1 MRRIYF
7 LLPEVASARAIVDEL
22 LLARVEERHI
32 HIVAREDTPLED
44 LPEAGVAQ
52 RSDLIPAIEKGLA
65 AGGLSGLLAG
75 HGSQRGH
82 IRAACE
88 DDPEWLEAYD
98 DAARDGEC
106 HLFHLWPPD
115 PGEDD
120 TVH

>member
-1 MRRIYF
+1 MIQAARIHAMQYELRPAPQSADF
-7 LLPEVASARAIVDEL
+7 AEIGGAIATSFVRADDADAALAVALAYYRDGDWEIVVQEQ
-22 LLARVEERHI
+22 
-32 HIVAREDTPLED
+32 P
-44 LPEAGVAQ
+44 PQ
-52 RSDLIPAIEKGLA
+52 RID
-65 AGGLSGLLAG
+65 
-75 HGSQRGH
+75 
-82 IRAACE
+82 RAACE